1 MAAGEEHTPG
11 VSPPQ
16 AALYTA
22 DAVGAPIPP
31 PSPGPSL
38 REPAQA
44 IPLAL
49 LSAVLVLDLVRFGRA
64 AFEALRSPVSRDYG
78 EGCVLAMVQLLAER
92 GTYFTSLRDY
102 PFVHGNY
109 PPVFPLLNLPGYLWF
124 GPTLLMPRLLSVLA
138 TVALV
143 VVLAVLVR
151 RETGS
156 LALGGSCGL
165 LLLAPWF
172 VQTWAALGRVD
183 MVACLFSLLGL
194 HLFHRAGPDG
204 RGRWLGY
211 ACLWL
216 AFFTKQNAL
225 LAPAAIVLGLA
236 LDPKTRSKAPR
247 VLAEVTVPLLALFG
261 SLCLVT
267 AGEAFNHLVPYTA
280 AADYEWE
287 RMGRAYRDFVT
298 LIGPLVAL
306 ILPAVVALGVSS
318 VRGSTA
324 TYLVYWLLNL
334 AGLVTISKA
343 GAAQNYFIEPYVA
356 TLVLAALL
364 VGQAARAG
372 SFLARAWPAY
382 VLVVALVV
390 TFADME
396 RGRSRLPP
404 QEPQELAELY
414 AIVRATSGPVLSE
427 DLSALVLGRKP
438 VRVEPFGALL
448 ISRRG
453 LLNTD
458 RIVADCREGR
468 FALVVSDF
476 RLRDLAGM
484 DACLNER
491 YESWKRLGPYEL
503 LRPRGLQGASDGL
516 RPAARLPEQQGAP
529 AWGAVTT
536 HRSGPFGTPSRSRAF
551 STTKWG

>member
-1 MAAGEEHTPG
+1 
-11 VSPPQ
+11 
-16 AALYTA
+16 
-22 DAVGAPIPP
+22 VGDPKPP
-31 PSPGPSL
+31 PSSGPSL
-38 REPAQA
+38 REPALA
-44 IPLAL
+44 FPLAL
-49 LSAVLVLDLVRFGRA
+49 LSAVLLFDLIRFARA
-64 AFEALRSPVSRDYG
+64 AAETLRNPVSRDYG

-109 PPVFPLLNLPGYLWF
+109 PPVFPLLNLPGYLWL

-138 TVALV
+138 TAALIV
-143 VVLAVLVR
+143 VIALLIR
-151 RETGS
+151 RETGN
-156 LALGGSCGL
+156 LALAGSFGL
-165 LLLAPWF
+165 LLLGPWF

-183 MVACLFSLLGL
+183 MVACLFSLAGL
-194 HLFHRAGPDG
+194 HLFHRFGPEG

-225 LAPAAIVLGLA
+225 LAPAALVLGLA
-236 LDPKTRSKAPR
+236 LDPASRSRAPR
-247 VLAEVTVPLLALFG
+247 VLAEVAAPLLALFG
-261 SLCLVT
+261 ALCVLT
-267 AGEAFNHLVPYTA
+267 GGEAYNHLVPYTA
-280 AADYEWE
+280 AAHYEWD
-287 RMGRAYRDFVT
+287 RMARAYRDFFT

-306 ILPAVVALGVSS
+306 ILPAVVAIGAS
-318 VRGSTA
+318 VLRGSTA
-324 TYLVYWLLNL
+324 TYLVYCLLNL

-364 VGQAARAG
+364 AGHAARAG
-372 SFLARAWPAY
+372 SNLARAWPSY

-404 QEPQELAELY
+404 QEPKELSELY
-414 AIVRATSGPVLSE
+414 AIVAATSGPILSE

-438 VRVEPFGALL
+438 VLVEPFGALL

-453 LLNTD
+453 LMSTD
-458 RIVADCREGR
+458 RIAADCRQGR
-468 FALVVSDF
+468 FALVVADF
-476 RLRDLAGM
+476 RLRDISGM
-484 DACLNER
+484 DACLGER

-503 LRPRGLQGASDGL
+503 LRPR
-516 RPAARLPEQQGAP
+516 PAASP
-529 AWGAVTT
+529 
-536 HRSGPFGTPSRSRAF
+536 
-551 STTKWG
+551 